1 MPAGGNWKVE
11 SIIDA
16 NYQSSPY
23 GNSVVMVDENGNK
36 IRYSHLESIGVKP

>member
-1 MPAGGNWKVE
+1 MAGGNWKVD

-23 GNSVVMVDENGNK
+23 GNSVVMIDENGNK
-36 IRYSHLESIGVKP
+36 VRYSHLNSIGVKP